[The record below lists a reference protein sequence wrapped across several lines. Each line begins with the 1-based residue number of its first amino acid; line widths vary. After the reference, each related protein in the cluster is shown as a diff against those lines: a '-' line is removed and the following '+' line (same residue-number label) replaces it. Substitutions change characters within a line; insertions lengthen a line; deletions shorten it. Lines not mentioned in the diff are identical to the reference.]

1 MRILLSESEMPRQ
14 WYNIQADM
22 PNKMLPPLHPITK
35 KPIGPNDLAPL
46 FPMELIKQEVSQERW
61 IDIPEEVA
69 DIYKLFRPTPLQRA
83 YNLEKML
90 DTPAKIYYKNE
101 SVSPSGSHKTN
112 TAIPQAYYNK
122 MEGVKHI
129 TTETGAGQ
137 WGSALSFATN
147 HFGIDLKVYMVKVSY
162 EQKPYRKTMMNTW
175 NAEVIASP
183 SQTTESGRG
192 VLAANPYSPGSLGIA
207 ISEAIE
213 MAIKDENTKYS
224 LGSVLNHV
232 LMHQTIIGLETLKQF
247 EKTDDYP
254 DMIVACFGGGS
265 NFAGITFPFIHKNIT
280 EGKRTK
286 FIAVEP
292 VSCPKLTRG
301 KFMYDFGD
309 SMGLTPLLAM
319 FTLGHNFIPASIH
332 AGGLRYHGAGAIVS
346 QLLKDKIIEANAVEQ
361 LACFEAGV
369 LFARCEGI
377 IPAPE
382 TSHAIA
388 QVIREARKAKIE
400 GVEKTILFNFSGHG
414 YFDMASYGK
423 YYDGKLVNHSISEK
437 EIMESISLLESVVL

>member
-175 NAEVIASP
+175 RWRQRA
-183 SQTTESGRG
+183 
-192 VLAANPYSPGSLGIA
+192 
-207 ISEAIE
+207 
-213 MAIKDENTKYS
+213 
-224 LGSVLNHV
+224 
-232 LMHQTIIGLETLKQF
+232 
-247 EKTDDYP
+247 
-254 DMIVACFGGGS
+254 
-265 NFAGITFPFIHKNIT
+265 FA
-280 EGKRTK
+280 
-286 FIAVEP
+286 
-292 VSCPKLTRG
+292 
-301 KFMYDFGD
+301 
-309 SMGLTPLLAM
+309 
-319 FTLGHNFIPASIH
+319 
-332 AGGLRYHGAGAIVS
+332 
-346 QLLKDKIIEANAVEQ
+346 
-361 LACFEAGV
+361 
-369 LFARCEGI
+369 
-377 IPAPE
+377 
-382 TSHAIA
+382 
-388 QVIREARKAKIE
+388 
-400 GVEKTILFNFSGHG
+400 
-414 YFDMASYGK
+414 
-423 YYDGKLVNHSISEK
+423 
-437 EIMESISLLESVVL
+437 